1 MMFGSKVRYCVTY
14 KTNQRSFDIFRRK
27 FIHDFKV
34 PISSENLEGS
44 IALELKSMNAYLV
57 SKIDKVIVYDSST
70 FKEVDQIPITL
81 LKADTRE
88 PNQVIALKASE
99 DEEWIAIITGK

>member
-70 FKEVDQIPITL
+70 FKEVIIIGLSASSLASLSAITKL
-81 LKADTRE
+81 LISAT
-88 PNQVIALKASE
+88 PAN
-99 DEEWIAIITGK
+99 